1 MSVLGFIA
9 TIIGFGVVIF
19 ETIIIVY
26 KPNFFKKASKK
37 GATEV
42 PSKNI
47 VQEPKNEDK
56 PESAPAVQIIPGM
69 DDVIKAA
76 NEVMG
81 IKVQEINEGDK

>member
-37 GATEV
+37 GITEV
-42 PSKNI
+42 PTQTTQATKA
-47 VQEPKNEDK
+47 EPVAETTV
-56 PESAPAVQIIPGM
+56 STIAGM
-69 DDVIKAA
+69 DDIIKAA

-81 IKVQEINEGDK
+81 IEVEEIHEGDK